1 MGCSSSQVFFRIG
14 AAPDPSFFE
23 DAPTSPDGPALQD
36 SLESNNQ
43 MESLMEIYTKKGLP
57 QKL

>member
-1 MGCSSSQVFFRIG
+1 MGCSSSQVFFG
-14 AAPDPSFFE
+14 FFAPDPSFFE
-23 DAPTSPDGPALQD
+23 DVPTSPDGPALQD
-36 SLESNNQ
+36 CLESNNQ